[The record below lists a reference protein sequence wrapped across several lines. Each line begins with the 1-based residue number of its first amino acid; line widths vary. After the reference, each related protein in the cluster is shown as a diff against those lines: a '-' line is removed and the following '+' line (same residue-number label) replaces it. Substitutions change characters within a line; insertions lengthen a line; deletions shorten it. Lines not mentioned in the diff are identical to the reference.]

1 MQSYDFS
8 SLFGTQ
14 KRIDNLPGLSQLRQ
28 YTDQQRKV
36 SRMLQDNFAT
46 SSATKTMADRLM
58 GTIDTSA
65 MNNAVAAQLKAAIP
79 PDASQL
85 MAERFRKSLGT
96 ATFGNQL
103 AAQMPKVA
111 LPDSYLDV
119 LRKQTFAFQNS
130 AAYKQLLAGID
141 LGKMQMMLGQ
151 ADLFREAVLS
161 EAAEVA
167 DENGLDVALAR
178 LAAQREQVGTILA
191 QMANAVSGLVLLGV
205 VRIPD
210 EALGMLILFS
220 VMVEAA
226 IRISNRG
233 DADDEEAA

>member
-14 KRIDNLPGLSQLRQ
+14 KRIDNLLGLSQLRQ

-36 SRMLQDNFAT
+36 SRMLEDNFAT

-151 ADLFREAVLS
+151 ADFFREAVFS

-167 DENGLDVALAR
+167 DGERSGCCARPPRRPTRAGRHDPGPDGQCRVRTRLAR
-178 LAAQREQVGTILA
+178 RGT
-191 QMANAVSGLVLLGV
+191 NSGRSTRDAHPVLSHG
-205 VRIPD
+205 
-210 EALGMLILFS
+210 
-220 VMVEAA
+220 
-226 IRISNRG
+226 
-233 DADDEEAA
+233 